1 MQKSDKMISR
11 TNKFVFERIKVGVD
25 GESQVDRY
33 LLRYI
38 GKNILLWWSGGGQ
51 SLNFLGAFVL
61 FRVLLASLQ
70 KGFIDVLPPCVA
82 IVIFM

>member
-33 LLRYI
+33 LGSYI
-38 GKNILLWWSGGGQ
+38 GKNILLWWSGGAGGQ

-61 FRVLLASLQ
+61 F
-70 KGFIDVLPPCVA
+70 
-82 IVIFM
+82 